1 MNLIELEKKIKEHE
15 VIQKFKDG
23 VTDAML
29 HGTRDEKQSH
39 HYYKQGYDFGIE
51 LFCKQEEWTHD
62 WCSCQVMSAI
72 AHTLGV
78 SAFAT
83 YLLILPRYLSAQ

>member
-1 MNLIELEKKIKEHE
+1 MAVERDQLSTENKTKGDDMNLIELEKKIKEHE

-39 HYYKQGYDFGIE
+39 HYYKQGYDFGID

-62 WCSCQVMSAI
+62 
-72 AHTLGV
+72 
-78 SAFAT
+78 
-83 YLLILPRYLSAQ
+83 

>member
-39 HYYKQGYDFGIE
+39 HYYNQGYDFGID
-51 LFCKQEEWTHD
+51 LFCKQDE
-62 WCSCQVMSAI
+62 M
-72 AHTLGV
+72 LG
-78 SAFAT
+78 
-83 YLLILPRYLSAQ
+83 IEII